1 MKIRRSPLFLPL
13 FLILPLLA
21 GAGPGAAQGP
31 GAADPLGPRLKISV
45 FHYAGSDSGDAKT
58 HFSRFKGILRDKVTV
73 LVEEMAGDGHEF
85 DYLSRLA
92 LEPSGDDGFEDR
104 LSSDSA
110 VRNYWDRSQSLI
122 LLRGIIMPET
132 GKGYFAQSRMFMGT
146 LQGKLA
152 HPSLS
157 VRLPIADSQF
167 GNTNDA
173 HSLAI
178 YYALATDALRVK
190 AQPAVVV
197 ALLSHA
203 QDKIRDLK
211 RRGPLSPET
220 AELEKAVEQTIAEQ
234 KSRRPVR

>member
-1 MKIRRSPLFLPL
+1 MFLPCL
-13 FLILPLLA
+13 FVLTLLV
-21 GAGPGAAQGP
+21 GPVPGAAQGP
-31 GAADPLGPRLKISV
+31 GTAGLLGPRLKISV

-73 LVEEMAGDGHEF
+73 LVEEMAGGGPEF
-85 DYLSRLA
+85 GYLGRLA
-92 LEPSGDDGFEDR
+92 LEPSGDDGFPDN

-122 LLRGIIMPET
+122 LLRGIIMPEN
-132 GKGYFAQSRMFMGT
+132 GKGYFAQSRMFLGD
-146 LQGKLA
+146 LQGRLA
-152 HPSLS
+152 RPSLS
-157 VRLPIADSQF
+157 VKLPIADSQF

-178 YYALATDALRVK
+178 YYALATDAQREG
-190 AQPAVVV
+190 ARPAVVI

-203 QDKIRDLK
+203 QDKIRDLR

-220 AELEKAVEQTIAEQ
+220 AELEKAVEQTIADL
-234 KSRRPVR
+234 KGRRPVR